1 MGARLA
7 TLLACTGE
15 LGPVSTTAEGRDHS
29 LALTRPQ
36 NRGQLQW
43 LLLSTA
49 EERRPPLGQ
58 LPVSHSLQP
67 FSQKPC
73 TPTVTKEFQIGL
85 CEVVEAELE
94 LFCNYW
100 SGGFLGERLYVV
112 HDGCTPTRKLDSRWL
127 VGALAPLPSSRYS
140 SSAKRR
146 AAQSS
151 LYLREGRDEPVEP
164 RPQRKHDKRGPAVV
178 FF

>member
-1 MGARLA
+1 M
-7 TLLACTGE
+7 
-15 LGPVSTTAEGRDHS
+15 GPVFTTAEGRDHS
-29 LALTRPQ
+29 LALTRPHD
-36 NRGQLQW
+36 RGRLLW

-49 EERRPPLGQ
+49 EEGRPPLGQ
-58 LPVSHSLQP
+58 LPVFHSLQS

-73 TPTVTKEFQIGL
+73 TPTVAKEFQIGL
-85 CEVVEAELE
+85 CEVAEADLE

-112 HDGCTPTRKLDSRWL
+112 HDGCTSTRKLDSRWL

-151 LYLREGRDEPVEP
+151 LYIREGRDEPVEP
-164 RPQRKHDKRGPAVV
+164 RPQRQHDKRGPAVFCV
-178 FF
+178 